1 MPNNK
6 IKTFFLLSTLA
17 FIISC
22 SNDGYQKRIISES
35 KIIKKSGTGETIKMN
50 IKEKP
55 DQKFIKDGVFNNE
68 NETFNSRIIVNRD
81 LEEIKYKE
89 NEINNT
95 KAMGSYEVVSEKPII
110 MPTID
115 RIITKE
121 NSLIEE
127 IESHENKELKKKP
140 EKTDNDTQANESKV
154 INSSNGTVVTEMNK
168 ETWRQKNNTLET
180 NSEAFKA
187 ALKMFSKPDNRL
199 KLKSKKSSSQK
210 ENEQLKKIALL
221 LPLKGKNKKL
231 GNNVLRGIEMGLFR
245 SKIRNF
251 QVHIFDTS
259 EDLEKTIQKMGFD
272 FDLILGPLFSYELKI
287 VKRYF
292 EDYDTPI
299 LSFSNDSRQKDENVW
314 LLGKLPENEIK
325 RIVRFGINTGL
336 RKMAIL
342 SEENEYGRLL
352 SKVAIK
358 ELEKTGGSVATVFLA
373 KSDLNNIN
381 DLRNT
386 IKDFSGWKKINENNI
401 ILPKPKYDGI
411 LLLGNS
417 SFVLKVAPLLSY
429 YDIGPDRIMIM
440 STSMAIKK
448 SIAKEPSLEGS
459 FISSTDIILK
469 ESFDTK
475 WQKVWGGDAPNLS
488 ALGFDAGYLI
498 SNTFNKNTIDYVT
511 DKEGHD
517 LVTGKTWFKENGLN
531 IRELLVYRVQDG
543 EFVEVLSE

>member
-6 IKTFFLLSTLA
+6 IKTFFLLSTLT

-221 LPLKGKNKKL
+221 LPLKGKNKNL
-231 GNNVLRGIEMGLFR
+231 GNNVLRGIEMALFR

-299 LSFSNDSRQKDENVW
+299 LSFSNDSREIDDNIW
-314 LLGKLPENEIK
+314 LLGQLPENEIK
-325 RIVRFGINTGL
+325 RIVRFGISTGL
-336 RKMAIL
+336 RKIAIL
-342 SEENEYGRLL
+342 SERLRHHPSWTNTYNKL
-352 SKVAIK
+352 EITLWTHDIK
-358 ELEKTGGSVATVFLA
+358 GL
-373 KSDLNNIN
+373 SDL
-381 DLRNT
+381 
-386 IKDFSGWKKINENNI
+386 DFEMAKKI
-401 ILPKPKYDGI
+401 D
-411 LLLGNS
+411 
-417 SFVLKVAPLLSY
+417 VL
-429 YDIGPDRIMIM
+429 
-440 STSMAIKK
+440 
-448 SIAKEPSLEGS
+448 
-459 FISSTDIILK
+459 
-469 ESFDTK
+469 FD
-475 WQKVWGGDAPNLS
+475 N
-488 ALGFDAGYLI
+488 
-498 SNTFNKNTIDYVT
+498 FNKSWES
-511 DKEGHD
+511 K
-517 LVTGKTWFKENGLN
+517 
-531 IRELLVYRVQDG
+531 
-543 EFVEVLSE
+543 

>member
-6 IKTFFLLSTLA
+6 IKTFFLLSTLT

-221 LPLKGKNKKL
+221 LPLKGKNKNL
-231 GNNVLRGIEMGLFR
+231 GNNVLRGIEMALFR